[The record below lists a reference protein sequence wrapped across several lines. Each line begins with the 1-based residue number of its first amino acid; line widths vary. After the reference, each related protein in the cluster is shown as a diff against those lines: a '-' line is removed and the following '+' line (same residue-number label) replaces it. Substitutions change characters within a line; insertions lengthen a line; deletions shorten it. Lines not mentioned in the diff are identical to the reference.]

1 MNVLVFGASGATG
14 RELVKQGLEK
24 GYSVTAFVR
33 NPAALNT
40 KSPNLEL
47 VQGNV
52 GNRAAVESAING
64 QHAVICALGR
74 KASGIRSNRS
84 SVQTQQRF

>member
-33 NPAALNT
+33 NRL
-40 KSPNLEL
+40 
-47 VQGNV
+47 
-52 GNRAAVESAING
+52 
-64 QHAVICALGR
+64 H
-74 KASGIRSNRS
+74 
-84 SVQTQQRF
+84 